1 MSRISS
7 FLLGMVAGAMLVA
20 AAMNFHL
27 VRSDDGILMIPKLTK
42 GLHDPYA
49 DIREF
54 TLDDWQQHR
63 PLAAALVQANKS
75 ELLADSSLNNFR
87 RSIDGV
93 SEGLLGGANSPR

>member
-1 MSRISS
+1 MSRFSS
-7 FLLGMVAGAMLVA
+7 FLLGMVAGAALLG

-27 VRSDDGILMIPKLTK
+27 VRSDDGILMIPKLNK

-63 PLAAALVQANKS
+63 PLAAALMQANKS
-75 ELLADSSLNNFR
+75 ELLADGSLSNFR
-87 RSIDGV
+87 RSIEDVLDGLI
-93 SEGLLGGANSPR
+93 GR

>member
-7 FLLGMVAGAMLVA
+7 FLLGVVAGALLIG

-75 ELLADSSLNNFR
+75 DLLADSSLHNFR

-93 SEGLLGGANSPR
+93 IEGLLGGTRPSR